1 MTEYQ
6 EAMKRVAQV
15 AMGDLIGYSE
25 PPPGVPDNYPF
36 NALAW
41 KSTLPVEWRAD
52 AERVIVHVYHT
63 ETMPEFCI
71 IP

>member
-6 EAMKRVAQV
+6 EAMKKVAQV
-15 AMGDLIGYSE
+15 AMADLLGGSE
-25 PPPGVPDNYPF
+25 PPPGMADNYPF

-41 KSTLPVEWRAD
+41 KKTLPKEWQDD
-52 AERVIVHVYHT
+52 AERVITHVYHT
-63 ETMPEFCI
+63 ETMPEFSI

>member
-6 EAMKRVAQV
+6 EAMKKVAQV
-15 AMGDLIGYSE
+15 VVGDLIGCSE
-25 PPPGVPDNYPF
+25 PPPGVPDHYPF

-41 KSTLPVEWRAD
+41 KETLPSEWQAD

-63 ETMPEFCI
+63 ETMPEFSI
-71 IP
+71 I

>member
-6 EAMKRVAQV
+6 EAMKKVAQV
-15 AMGDLIGYSE
+15 AMADLLDSSE
-25 PPPGVPDNYPF
+25 PPPGVADHYPF

-41 KSTLPVEWRAD
+41 KKTLPDEWQAD
-52 AERVIVHVYHT
+52 AERVIVHVYRT
-63 ETMPEFCI
+63 ETMPRFAI

>member
-6 EAMKRVAQV
+6 EAMKKVAQV
-15 AMGDLIGYSE
+15 AMADLMGCSE
-25 PPPGVPDNYPF
+25 PPPGVPDRYPF

-41 KSTLPVEWRAD
+41 KKTLPAEWQAD

-63 ETMPEFCI
+63 ETMPEFSI
-71 IP
+71 V